1 MKQNSSILF
10 HFMGKSL
17 KNRFQIALFAASL
30 CFFASASASDKPDY
44 LASFDP
50 AKGFKPAQRDLTKV
64 FLQLAGSLENY
75 GSPEPYFRHIA
86 AEDERV
92 EKLYLQATGKRTSIR
107 PTFLSDDN
115 LDQFAKNWN
124 HLAPKLGLENLAKQ
138 VGADI
143 RKALIVSQGTRTPLQ
158 LLVAQ
163 HQQSL
168 YSHLTGNPEVGD
180 STKTFTDRI
189 ANLAEASDSPFRT
202 VRERLDQIFAALDKG
217 LSKNDAD
224 RVKAFVTNV
233 FSDTGLAVESEFEA
247 GNVAWALA
255 GEKSPRA
262 YDVAQETRLSLEE
275 KRRFSALLVHDHFT
289 KADFP
294 RLDAFYRSSA
304 YECLSEEGKDQ
315 LSMRVW
321 SGIRGSGTH

>member
-1 MKQNSSILF
+1 
-10 HFMGKSL
+10 MGKSL
-17 KNRFQIALFAASL
+17 KNPFHVALFSVGL
-30 CFFASASASDKPDY
+30 CFFAYASASEKPEY

-64 FLQLAGSLENY
+64 FLQFAASLENY

-92 EKLYLQATGKRTSIR
+92 EKLYLQATGKQTSIR
-107 PTFLSDDN
+107 PNFLSDDN

-124 HLAPKLGLENLAKQ
+124 HLAPKLGLENFAKQ

-143 RKALIVSQGTRTPLQ
+143 RTALIVSDGTRTPLQ
-158 LLVAQ
+158 SLVAQ

-168 YSHLTGNPEVGD
+168 YNHLTGNREAGD
-180 STKTFTDRI
+180 STKTFTDKI
-189 ANLAEASDSPFRT
+189 ASLAGASDSPFRT
-202 VRERLDQIFAALDKG
+202 VRERLNQIFSALDKG

-224 RVKAFVTNV
+224 RVKAFIIDV
-233 FSDTGLAVESEFEA
+233 FSDSGLAAESEFEA
-247 GNVAWALA
+247 GNVAWALDV
-255 GEKSPRA
+255 EKSPRA
-262 YDVAQETRLSLEE
+262 YDVAQETRLTLEE

-315 LSMRVW
+315 LSMRLW
-321 SGIRGSGTH
+321 SGIRGSRTH